1 MKYIGIIAAEDK
13 EIEAIKSLMTDMAEE
28 KIYNLS
34 IYKGKIRDSSCL
46 LVKAGI
52 GKVNAGRTAQIIID
66 KFEISAV
73 INVGAAG
80 ATSAKLKI
88 GDVVISTS
96 LIQHDFDVTAF
107 GREKGFIPGV
117 GKNFKAD
124 ENIVNWCKEAATL
137 NDISHEK
144 GIIVTGDSFIS
155 SGEEKLE
162 LNKEF
167 NALCV
172 EMEGGAIAHVCTLC
186 DVPFVVIRSI
196 SDEVNGDAKVDFE
209 EFLETASKRCADII
223 YNIVDNF

>member
-13 EIEAIKSLMTDMAEE
+13 EVEAIKSLMLDVIEE
-28 KIYNLS
+28 NVYNLT
-34 IYKGKIRDSSCL
+34 IFKGKIKDFSCL

-80 ATSAKLKI
+80 ATSEKLKI

-117 GKNFKAD
+117 GKELEAD
-124 ENIVNWCKEAATL
+124 SNLLKLCEEAVSL
-137 NDISHEK
+137 SDINYKK
-144 GIIVTGDSFIS
+144 GIIATGDSFVS
-155 SGEEKLE
+155 SSEEKLE
-162 LNKEF
+162 LSKTFE
-167 NALCV
+167 ALCV
-172 EMEGGAIAHVCTLC
+172 EMEGGAIAQVCSLC

-196 SDEVNGDAKVDFE
+196 SDEVKGDARVDFE
-209 EFLETASKRCADII
+209 EFLETASKRCAEMI
-223 YNIVDNF
+223 YNMIENF